1 VERNF
6 FGVMMTMPTNARS
19 SSSAVTRVP
28 RQQRGQKRI
37 DEILDAAATLVEEV
51 GTEGVTVGAI
61 SARAG
66 ASKGSMYHFFPD
78 RESVLIAL
86 VERHVEALRASLE
99 AEREARTA
107 QAAVGSADEAVRAFL
122 EPIDA
127 YVHRHPD
134 LTRILREPANLKR
147 FGDQRSRLSEMV
159 EAHAAWMLRLRH
171 AAMDAATVNRAAAA
185 MLAIVSGMRSERV
198 LAAAGS
204 LEAVAR
210 EMRRALAAYVESY
223 APGQPHG

>member
-1 VERNF
+1 
-6 FGVMMTMPTNARS
+6 MTMSTSARS
-19 SSSAVTRVP
+19 SSAAGASAVTRVP

-66 ASKGSMYHFFPD
+66 ASKGSMYHFFAD

-99 AEREARTA
+99 AERETR
-107 QAAVGSADEAVRAFL
+107 AAEVAGSIDGAVRAFL
-122 EPIDA
+122 EPVDA

-134 LTRILREPANLKR
+134 LTRILREPASLKR
-147 FGDQRSRLSEMV
+147 FAGQRSRLAALV

-171 AAMDAATVNRAAAA
+171 PAMDAATVDRAAAT

-223 APGQPHG
+223 APGDPRG

>member
-1 VERNF
+1 
-6 FGVMMTMPTNARS
+6 MS
-19 SSSAVTRVP
+19 SNVRPPSRQSSVTRAP

-37 DEILDAAATLVEEV
+37 DEILDAAASLVEEV

-61 SARAG
+61 SVRAG

-86 VERHVEALRASLE
+86 VERHVEALRASL
-99 AEREARTA
+99 AAHRD
-107 QAAVGSADEAVRAFL
+107 QAAAEVLKGTAAAAVRAFL

-134 LTRILREPANLKR
+134 LTRILREPANLSR
-147 FGDQRSRLSEMV
+147 FADQRSRLAELV
-159 EAHAAWMLRLRH
+159 EAHAAWMLRQRRPG
-171 AAMDAATVNRAAAA
+171 MDDAAVNRAAAT
-185 MLAIVSGMRSERV
+185 MLAVVSGMRSERV

-204 LEAVAR
+204 LAAVAA
-210 EMRRALAAYVESY
+210 EMSRVLGAYLESY
-223 APGQPHG
+223 ARDGAG

>member
-1 VERNF
+1 
-6 FGVMMTMPTNARS
+6 MSTNARS
-19 SSSAVTRVP
+19 AGRPSAVTRAP

-37 DEILDAAATLVEEV
+37 DEILDAAASLVEEV

-78 RESVLIAL
+78 RESVLTAL

-99 AEREARTA
+99 DEREAR
-107 QAAVGSADEAVRAFL
+107 AAEVRGSVEQAVRAFL
-122 EPIDA
+122 EPVDA
-127 YVHRHPD
+127 YVQRHPD

-147 FGDQRSRLSEMV
+147 FTDQRSSLAALV
-159 EAHAAWMLRLRH
+159 ETHAAWMLRLRH
-171 AAMDAATVNRAAAA
+171 PTMDAATVDRAASA

-204 LEAVAR
+204 LDAVAA
-210 EMRRALAAYVESY
+210 EMRRVLAAYVESY
-223 APGQPHG
+223 AGEIAPG

>member
-1 VERNF
+1 MF
-6 FGVMMTMPTNARS
+6 TNAPS
-19 SSSAVTRVP
+19 SGRRSAVTRLP

-37 DEILDAAATLVEEV
+37 DEILDAAASLVEEV

-99 AEREARTA
+99 AERELRAEE
-107 QAAVGSADEAVRAFL
+107 VGGSVDEAVRAFL
-122 EPIDA
+122 EPVDT
-127 YVHRHPD
+127 YVRHHPD

-147 FGDQRSRLSEMV
+147 FADQRGRLSVLV
-159 EAHAAWMLRLRH
+159 ETHAAWMLGLRH
-171 AAMDAATVNRAAAA
+171 PGMDAATVNRAAAT

-204 LEAVAR
+204 LSAVAA
-210 EMRRALAAYVESY
+210 EMRRVLGAYVESY
-223 APGQPHG
+223 AKDEAR

>member
-1 VERNF
+1 
-6 FGVMMTMPTNARS
+6 MTMSANARS
-19 SSSAVTRVP
+19 ASHARPSAVTRAP

-37 DEILDAAATLVEEV
+37 DEILDAAASLVEEV

-99 AEREARTA
+99 AEREAR
-107 QAAVGSADEAVRAFL
+107 AAEVGGSADGAVRAFL
-122 EPIDA
+122 EPVDA

-147 FGDQRSRLSEMV
+147 FGDQRSRLAALV
-159 EAHAAWMLRLRH
+159 ETHAAWMLRLRYPAIDE
-171 AAMDAATVNRAAAA
+171 AAADRAAAT

-204 LEAVAR
+204 LDAVAA
-210 EMRRALAAYVESY
+210 EMRRVLAAYVESY
-223 APGQPHG
+223 ASEEAR